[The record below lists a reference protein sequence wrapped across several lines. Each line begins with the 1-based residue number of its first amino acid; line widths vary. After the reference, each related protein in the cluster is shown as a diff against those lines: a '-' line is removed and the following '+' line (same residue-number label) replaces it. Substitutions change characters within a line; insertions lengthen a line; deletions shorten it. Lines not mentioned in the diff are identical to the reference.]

1 MLLNFGVGEDSWE
14 SLGLKEIQ
22 PVNPKGNQSWIFT
35 RRTDAEA
42 SILWSPDTKS
52 WLIGK
57 DPDDGK
63 DWRQEEKG
71 VTEDEMVGWH
81 HWLDGH
87 EFEPT
92 LGDSEGQ
99 GGLVCCSPWGHKESD
114 TTERL
119 NNSMIYKSNA
129 DKYQKT
135 DNAEPWAVGG
145 RKLTCSEVWY
155 REGGMAGYDGL
166 LSWRKQ
172 FRKAEARR
180 VLERKVLCRERTPAI
195 RVKVLLSLCR
205 VLDCMWGE
213 WTPRKLCKEWPESC
227 SLRNAQNI
235 HKAGRHLHLSS
246 QNRNIGNIQ

>member
-14 SLGLKEIQ
+14 SLGVKETQ
-22 PVNPKGNQSWIFT
+22 PVNPKGKQSWIFT

-42 SILWSPDTKS
+42 SILWPPDTKS
-52 WLIGK
+52 WFIGK
-57 DPDDGK
+57 DADGGI

-71 VTEDEMVGWH
+71 ATEDEMVGWH
-81 HWLDGH
+81 HWLDEH

-92 LGDSEGQ
+92 LGDSGGQ

-119 NNSMIYKSNA
+119 NNSMIYKPNA

-155 REGGMAGYDGL
+155 REGGMASYDGL

-172 FRKAEARR
+172 RLYFRKAEARKEFWKGR
-180 VLERKVLCRERTPAI
+180 YYAERELLQSVWRCHWVFAEYATVCGESESPGSS
-195 RVKVLLSLCR
+195 VKSDQRIV
-205 VLDCMWGE
+205 V
-213 WTPRKLCKEWPESC
+213 
-227 SLRNAQNI
+227 
-235 HKAGRHLHLSS
+235 
-246 QNRNIGNIQ
+246 